1 MFKKF
6 RRKLLKRDISA
17 QINQIDEKTF
27 LELRKKNNNITL
39 IDVRSIQEY
48 NEGHRPGAILIQ
60 SFEANQKAERILKD
74 KQAILVLYCSTGVRS
89 KKVAEILLKKGY
101 KNVNILEQQKV
112 KENKNVKN
120 IKKIYRKIRKKHLL
134 F

>member
-17 QINQIDEKTF
+17 QINQIDEKTY
-27 LELRKKNNNITL
+27 LELRKKNNNIIL

-60 SFEANQKAERILKD
+60 SFEAKQKAERILKD

-101 KNVNILEQQKV
+101 KNVNILEQ
-112 KENKNVKN
+112 
-120 IKKIYRKIRKKHLL
+120 
-134 F
+134 